1 MSAEPERSFH
11 PAPSRPR
18 LRLPHGACDAHV
30 HVRGPRARFPFA
42 RRAGAAPADAPK
54 EWLFALHAA
63 LGIERCV
70 VVQSA
75 WHGFDNWVTLD
86 AIAPKD
92 GAYRG
97 IALVPANVDAIE
109 LRRLDALGFCGVRFT
124 FARRRGAAPSI
135 EAVLALAARLADL
148 GWHLQMQIEAALIGE
163 IGPRLKR
170 SPVPVVIEHMGR
182 IDASLGIDQPA
193 FRALL
198 ALMRDPRF
206 WVKVSGA
213 ERISRRPAPWPDAIP
228 FARALVEAFGDRT
241 VWGTDWPHPSFGM
254 ATDDGQLVDLLA
266 EIAPSEA
273 QRHALLVANPQRLY
287 RFPAIDE
294 RRRSFQ

>member
-1 MSAEPERSFH
+1 MNAEPRPSFH

-18 LRLPHGACDAHV
+18 LHLPRGACDADV

-42 RRAGAAPADAPK
+42 RNGSATPADAPK
-54 EWLFALHAA
+54 ERLFALHAA

-97 IALVPANVDAIE
+97 IALVPANVDTIE
-109 LRRLDALGFCGVRFT
+109 LRRLDTLGFCGVRFNFT
-124 FARRRGAAPSI
+124 KRRGAAPSI
-135 EAVLALAARLADL
+135 DAVLALTARLADL

-163 IGPRLKR
+163 LGPRLKR

-198 ALMRDPRF
+198 ALLRDPRF

-228 FARALVEAFGDRT
+228 FARALVAEFGDRT
-241 VWGTDWPHPSFGM
+241 VWGTGWPHPNAG
-254 ATDDGQLVDLLA
+254 TVPDDGQLVDLLA

-287 RFPAIDE
+287 RFPAIND
-294 RRRSFQ
+294 RRPSFQ